1 MRVVE
6 AMRRFT
12 VDQKIAGVSVR
23 IDEIDMSDGNIYFP
37 KTAEHESIAQIAP
50 EIIHAFTMGCREDDR
65 CPLLPANAALAQDD
79 VGDWGLDDPANP
91 ETDVQQVC
99 EQALEHVVELI
110 SEIIALPS
118 LKPDASHAHA

>member
-1 MRVVE
+1 MRARGSSGQRSRSGSSAATASACRPRATAAAPASRQSTGSE
-6 AMRRFT
+6 
-12 VDQKIAGVSVR
+12 GV
-23 IDEIDMSDGNIYFP
+23 FP
-37 KTAEHESIAQIAP
+37 QAAEW
-50 EIIHAFTMGCREDDR
+50 
-65 CPLLPANAALAQDD
+65 PANAALAQDD

-118 LKPDASHAHA
+118 LKSETFHAHA